1 MADGELIFDTKVD
14 TDNFEKGIKD
24 IKTKLKNI
32 STSVESLSATTKKAF
47 DGMSSAQIGLVNSL
61 DQTRKKMAELKSKI
75 GEIESVKVP
84 TEKYTKLQEKVQELK
99 NEYKAL
105 IAEQNKQKSFTT
117 YNANS
122 AEAKALDE
130 QIKQVRMSLN
140 KSSIQLSN
148 LKTSGGGFEAQG
160 TTAESAGLREKLNV
174 EESKF
179 IKLNKQLE
187 ELNQK
192 EENATKSASKLKNAL
207 NSIGKG
213 AKSFG
218 SKISSAFKKSDNPV
232 KNFTKKLTSI
242 GTMLKARV
250 IRGLV
255 TGIANGV
262 KNGFNNLVQY
272 SSKVNQSISGLKSSF
287 TQLNNALATAFMP
300 ILQQIAPIIQN
311 IINKIIEAINVVAQF
326 TSRLFSN
333 STTFKKAKKINE
345 DYAKSLSKTNKEQ
358 KKSFSFDTI
367 EKLDSKNDDGSVSPS
382 EMFEEANIESGVM
395 NFVDNV
401 KSKLTS
407 LISVLEPLKQF
418 SCNALKD
425 FYNSFLLPV
434 ASWSLGTALP
444 RLVEILK
451 NGLAQIDFSNLNIS
465 LNNFFNALAPFTI
478 NIGEGLLWLIE
489 NVLVPLSGFV
499 INNILP
505 RFFDILAGSLS
516 VINESIECLQPMG
529 EWFWNNL
536 LKPIAEWTGGVI
548 LDVLDGIIN
557 GLNNFSTWIS
567 NNQELVENLVIVI
580 GSFATAFGLVNLAIG
595 LWNLCAGIA
604 TGVTT
609 ALGAAITFLTSP
621 IGIVVIA
628 IGALIAIV
636 ALLIKNWDK
645 VKETAQ
651 NCWNG
656 ICDIWNNAKT
666 KMAEFGRN
674 IVEGLLNGIKEKW
687 ENLKNSVK
695 DLCSNFV
702 DGIKSFFGIH
712 SPSTVFANIGENIT
726 AGVEEGI
733 GDGNGAFDGLN
744 SLSADSVESMKTA
757 WSGIA
762 EWFSTNVT
770 NPLNNVFK
778 LFSDNLNSIFDN
790 ILNNVKNTVIMSISM
805 MNIMIE
811 SLESAMDNVVRAV
824 NRIIASINATSS
836 ETGISL
842 PYAQREKFTRIPIPK
857 LATGTVVPA
866 NYGEFAAILGDNKRE
881 TEVVSP
887 LSTMK
892 QALIEALAESG
903 GQKIEICF
911 EKSNAG
917 DIVRYLWPY
926 VKKESKRIGNSTRK
940 STGGAF

>member
-61 DQTRKKMAELKSKI
+61 DQTKKKMTELKSKI
-75 GEIESVKVP
+75 EEIESVKVP

-148 LKTSGGGFEAQG
+148 LKASGGSFEAQG

-218 SKISSAFKKSDNPV
+218 SKISSAFRKSDNPV
-232 KNFTKKLTSI
+232 KSFTKKLTSI

-272 SSKVNQSISGLKSSF
+272 SSKVNESISGLKSSF

-311 IINKIIEAINVVAQF
+311 IINKIIEAINIVAQF

-358 KKSFSFDTI
+358 KKAFSFDTI
-367 EKLDSKNDDGSVSPS
+367 EKLDSKNDDGSVSSS
-382 EMFEEANIESGVM
+382 EMFEEANIESGVLSFTDSIKNSIDNGDWRNVGSM
-395 NFVDNV
+395 FAEKVNSIFNSVDFGAIGTKIGTKFNNIISTMCGFYA
-401 KSKLTS
+401 KFDWKGAGKKLSDLVNS
-407 LISVLEPLKQF
+407 LFATINWAQIGELITLKLVGVLEAFTSFFMNTDWAAIGDDIWTFF
-418 SCNALKD
+418 SSIDWGKI
-425 FYNSFLLPV
+425 V
-434 ASWSLGTALP
+434 A
-444 RLVEILK
+444 
-451 NGLAQIDFSNLNIS
+451 N
-465 LNNFFNALAPFTI
+465 
-478 NIGEGLLWLIE
+478 
-489 NVLVPLSGFV
+489 
-499 INNILP
+499 
-505 RFFDILAGSLS
+505 
-516 VINESIECLQPMG
+516 M
-529 EWFWNNL
+529 
-536 LKPIAEWTGGVI
+536 
-548 LDVLDGIIN
+548 
-557 GLNNFSTWIS
+557 
-567 NNQELVENLVIVI
+567 
-580 GSFATAFGLVNLAIG
+580 ATAFAGFLGGFSRLVIQALIINPAQDLANYFYEKMQECG
-595 LWNLCAGIA
+595 GNAWKGFCK
-604 TGVTT
+604 
-609 ALGAAITFLTSP
+609 
-621 IGIVVIA
+621 GIVDWLYNLGKFIIEDMWIPFNEA
-628 IGALIAIV
+628 FCQAF
-636 ALLIKNWDK
+636 
-645 VKETAQ
+645 
-651 NCWNG
+651 G
-656 ICDIWNNAKT
+656 IDSSTST

-674 IVEGLLNGIKEKW
+674 IVDGLLNGIKEKW

-770 NPLNNVFK
+770 NPLNSVFK

-811 SLESAMDNVVRAV
+811 SLESTMDNVVRAV

-836 ETGISL
+836 ETGISF
-842 PYAQREKFTRIPIPK
+842 PYAQSEKFTRIPIPK

-903 GQKIEICF
+903 GQRIEICF

-917 DIVRYLWPY
+917 DIVRYLLPY
-926 VKKESKRIGNSTRK
+926 FKKESKRIGNSMRK

>member
-14 TDNFEKGIKD
+14 TDSFEKGIKD
-24 IKTKLKNI
+24 IKAKLKNI
-32 STSVESLSATTKKAF
+32 STSVESISTTTKKAF

-61 DQTRKKMAELKSKI
+61 DQTKKKIAELKNKI
-75 GEIESVKVP
+75 EEIENVKVP

-105 IAEQNKQKSFTT
+105 ITEQSRQKSFTS

-140 KSSIQLSN
+140 KSSIQLNN

-192 EENATKSASKLKNAL
+192 EENATKSAGKLKNAL

-232 KNFTKKLTSI
+232 KKFTKKLTSI

-255 TGIANGV
+255 TGITSGI

-272 SSKVNQSISGLKSSF
+272 SSKVNKSISGLKSSF

-300 ILQQIAPIIQN
+300 ILKKIAPVIQN

-333 STTFKKAKKINE
+333 STTFTKAKKINE
-345 DYAKSLSKTNKEQ
+345 DYAKSLSNTNKEQ
-358 KKSFSFDTI
+358 KKAFSFDTI
-367 EKLDSKNDDGSVSPS
+367 EKLDSKNNDGSVSPS
-382 EMFEEANIESGVM
+382 EMFEEANIESGVL
-395 NFVDNV
+395 NFTDNIKNSIANGDWRNVGSMFAEKVNSIFNSVDFGAIGTKIGTKFNNIISTMCGFYAKFDWKGAGKKLSDLINSLFATINWVQIGELITV
-401 KSKLTS
+401 KAVG
-407 LISVLEPLKQF
+407 VLEAFTSFFRNTDWAAIGDDIWVFF
-418 SCNALKD
+418 S
-425 FYNSFLLPV
+425 S
-434 ASWSLGTALP
+434 
-444 RLVEILK
+444 
-451 NGLAQIDFSNLNIS
+451 IDWGKIVSN
-465 LNNFFNALAPFTI
+465 
-478 NIGEGLLWLIE
+478 
-489 NVLVPLSGFV
+489 
-499 INNILP
+499 
-505 RFFDILAGSLS
+505 
-516 VINESIECLQPMG
+516 M
-529 EWFWNNL
+529 
-536 LKPIAEWTGGVI
+536 
-548 LDVLDGIIN
+548 
-557 GLNNFSTWIS
+557 
-567 NNQELVENLVIVI
+567 
-580 GSFATAFGLVNLAIG
+580 ATAFASFLGGFSRLVIQALIINPAQDLANYFYEKMQECG
-595 LWNLCAGIA
+595 GNAWEGFCK
-604 TGVTT
+604 
-609 ALGAAITFLTSP
+609 
-621 IGIVVIA
+621 GIVDWLYNL
-628 IGALIAIV
+628 GKFIV
-636 ALLIKNWDK
+636 EDMWKPF
-645 VKETAQ
+645 KEAF
-651 NCWNG
+651 CDAFG
-656 ICDIWNNAKT
+656 IHSPST
-666 KMAEFGRN
+666 KMAEFGRY
-674 IVEGLLNGIKEKW
+674 IVDGLLNGITEKW

-702 DGIKSFFGIH
+702 SGIKNFFGIH

-744 SLSADSVESMKTA
+744 SLSADSVENMKTA
-757 WSGIA
+757 WSGIG

-770 NPLNNVFK
+770 NPLNGVFK
-778 LFSDNLNSIFDN
+778 VFENDLNGIFDN
-790 ILNNVKNTVIMSISM
+790 ILSNVKNTVIMSINM

-811 SLESAMDNVVRAV
+811 SLESTMDNVVRAV
-824 NRIIASINATSS
+824 NRIISSINATSS

-842 PYAQREKFTRIPIPK
+842 PYAKNEKFTRIQIPK

-903 GQKIEICF
+903 GQNITIKF
-911 EKSNAG
+911 EESSIG
-917 DIVRYLWPY
+917 DLVRILKPY
-926 VKKESKRIGNSTRK
+926 IDKENRRIGTSTRI
-940 STGGAF
+940 TGGAY